1 MNRRVLLSRT
11 LEILRVGFG
20 GLISHKLRSLL
31 TMLGIVFGV
40 SAVIA
45 MLAVGEG
52 AKREALAK
60 YEAWGSS
67 NIIIRD
73 IASSFSDREGEGGGV
88 SRGLRMEDFRALN
101 EILRDAEYIVPQ
113 TDRTATVRY
122 GDEQE
127 PCLVVATTPELASV
141 LNIAVDEGRF
151 LTSLDQSSKNAVVV
165 LGAEVAREL
174 FHFKFPIGIP
184 VKVDNEWFTVVGVMS
199 GNNKTAESAGVLS
212 ARDLDRDIYI
222 PLRAELARRI
232 PTGIEPELTQVTVQT
247 STSVDIRKMAMTI
260 KRIMKRLHFGADDF
274 GLVVPEELIEQ
285 QQKEQRMFNIVL
297 GAIAGISLLVGGI
310 GIMNIMLASVLERRR
325 EIGVR
330 RAMGA
335 RRIDILS
342 QFLAEATM
350 ISLTGGIVGI
360 FFGLVLSRTIDI
372 VADFSAHPTPAAIF
386 LAFGVSVSVGI
397 IFGYYPAF
405 RAAKTHPIEA
415 LRYE

>member
-1 MNRRVLLSRT
+1 MNRRLLLSRG
-11 LEILRVGFG
+11 LESLRVGFG

-73 IASSFSDREGEGGGV
+73 IASSFRDREGDEGGV
-88 SRGLRMEDFRALN
+88 SRGLRMEDFRALE
-101 EILRDAEYIVPQ
+101 EILDDAAYIVPQ
-113 TDRTATVRY
+113 TDRTAMVRY
-122 GDEQE
+122 GDENEQ
-127 PCLVVATTPELASV
+127 CLVVATTPELSAV
-141 LNIAVDEGRF
+141 LNVSVKEGRF
-151 LTSLDQSSKNAVVV
+151 LSHLDQSSRNAVAV
-165 LGAEVAREL
+165 LGAEIAREL
-174 FHFKFPIGIP
+174 FHFTSPIGIP
-184 VKVDNEWFTVVGVMS
+184 IKVDAEWFTVVGVMT
-199 GNNKTAESAGVLS
+199 GTTKTAESAGVLA
-212 ARDLDRDIYI
+212 ARDLNRDIYI
-222 PLRAELARRI
+222 SLGAELARHI
-232 PTGIEPELTQVTVQT
+232 PTGIDPELTQITVQT
-247 STSVDIRKMAMTI
+247 SAAIDIKKMAMCI
-260 KRIMKRLHFGADDF
+260 KRIMDRRHFGADDY

-335 RRIDILS
+335 RKFDILS

-350 ISLTGGIVGI
+350 ISLTGGLVGI
-360 FFGLVLSRTIDI
+360 LFGLILSRTIDLL
-372 VADFSAHPTPAAIF
+372 AEFSAQPTAVAIF

-397 IFGYYPAF
+397 IFGYYPALH
-405 RAAKTHPIEA
+405 AAKTHPIEA

>member
-1 MNRRVLLSRT
+1 MNWEVIFSRT
-11 LEILRVGFG
+11 TESLRVGFS
-20 GLISHKLRSLL
+20 GLVSHKLRSLL

-73 IASSFSDREGEGGGV
+73 TATSFEDREGVGGGV
-88 SRGLRMEDFRALN
+88 SRGLRMEDYRALN
-101 EILRDAEYIVPQ
+101 EILDDAAYIAPQ
-113 TDRTATVRY
+113 TDRPATVRY
-122 GDEQE
+122 ADETE
-127 PCLVVATTPELASV
+127 ECLVVATTPDLMNV
-141 LNIAVDEGRF
+141 LNIAVEEGRF
-151 LTSLDQSSKNAVVV
+151 LSTPDIESRNAVAV
-165 LGAEVAREL
+165 LGAELARSL
-174 FHFKFPIGIP
+174 FHFTSPVGMN
-184 VKVDNEWFTVVGVMS
+184 VKVENDWYTVVGVMAGIS
-199 GNNKTAESAGVLS
+199 RTAESAGVLS
-212 ARDLDRDIYI
+212 ARDLNRDLYI
-222 PLRAELARRI
+222 PLVTELARRI
-232 PTGIEPELTQVTVQT
+232 PTGTDPELTQITIQT
-247 STSVDIRKMAMTI
+247 SDLVDIRKMAMSI
-260 KRIMKRLHFGADDF
+260 KRIMERRHFGANDF

-335 RRIDILS
+335 RRFDILS

-350 ISLTGGIVGI
+350 ISLTGGLVGI
-360 FFGLVLSRTIDI
+360 FFGLVLSRTIDLL
-372 VADFSAHPTPAAIF
+372 AEFSAHPTAAAIV
-386 LAFGVSVSVGI
+386 LAFGVSVTVGI
-397 IFGYYPAF
+397 VFGYYPAF